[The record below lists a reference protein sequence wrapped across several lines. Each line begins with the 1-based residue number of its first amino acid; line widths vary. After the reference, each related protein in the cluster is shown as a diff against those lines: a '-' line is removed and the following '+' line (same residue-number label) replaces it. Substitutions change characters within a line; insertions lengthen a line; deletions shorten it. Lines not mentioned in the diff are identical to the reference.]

1 MAAGRRAFR
10 GTPSPPTGIAC
21 QPAVT
26 LSEVLTVFSIVL
38 FMLALL
44 VPGLQH
50 AKEQARRVQCSN
62 NLRQWG
68 FATALYRDEWSDHLP
83 TEGTYLAPDKPF
95 TWFNVLPP
103 YLDAPPYREVE
114 GVGDLIR
121 EFPELHMWICPS
133 KNLSRLHKSGT
144 GKNQFHY
151 GMNEVLDG
159 MGTPPNGSSQTP
171 GFPDQ
176 GELPIRATPFKHPS
190 RTVFMFDIYGNE
202 SRGHQDDV
210 ATSFHHG
217 IGNVLFLDGSV
228 AAFKAADFVTGGDY
242 SDGALIWNHP
252 NLYWGY
258 TPPKRE
264 ID

>member
-1 MAAGRRAFR
+1 MAARRRTFR
-10 GTPSPPTGIAC
+10 DNRNPSTRPAC
-21 QPAVT
+21 RSAVT
-26 LSEVLTVFSIVL
+26 LAELLTVLAIVL

-44 VPGLQH
+44 VPGLQQ

-68 FATALYRDEWSDHLP
+68 VATMLYRDDWTDHLP

-133 KNLSRLHKSGT
+133 KNLSKLYKSGS

-151 GMNEVLDG
+151 AMNEVLDG
-159 MGTPPNGSSQTP
+159 MGTPPDGSKQTP

-176 GELPIRATPFKHPS
+176 GELPIRVTPFRQPS
-190 RTVFMFDIYGNE
+190 KTVFMFDVYAND

-217 IGNVLFLDGSV
+217 IGNVLFLDGAA
-228 AAFKAADFVTGGDY
+228 AAFTASDFVTNGDY
-242 SDGALIWNHP
+242 RAGELIWNHP

-258 TPPKRE
+258 MPQR
-264 ID
+264 